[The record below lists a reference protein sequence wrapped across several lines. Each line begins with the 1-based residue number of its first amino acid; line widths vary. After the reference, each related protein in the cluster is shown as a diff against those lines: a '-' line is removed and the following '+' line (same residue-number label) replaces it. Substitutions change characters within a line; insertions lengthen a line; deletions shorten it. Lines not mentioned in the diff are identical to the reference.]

1 MKTTKI
7 VMIKLFQCA
16 QVTLIELHDMSPWRK
31 QRWQKTKKINANFK
45 GIIDAID
52 NDMPINIVARQ
63 WKIPS
68 SSFQNIHYFGNTTN
82 HNVGATIVLIN
93 DE

>member
-16 QVTLIELHDMSPWRK
+16 RVTLIELHDIVTMK
-31 QRWQKTKKINANFK
+31 ETKLTKDQYINANFK
-45 GIIDAID
+45 AIIDAID

-68 SSFQNIHYFGNTTN
+68 SSFQNIHYFGNTIN
-82 HNVGATIVLIN
+82 HNVGAN
-93 DE
+93 